1 MCQVSLDRYFR
12 LKAAATL
19 AVADPKFVGTDKLNR
34 SAIAAAFV
42 KVNLGTRRVS
52 ARLSRF

>member
-42 KVNLGTRRVS
+42 KVNL
-52 ARLSRF
+52 ARLGS